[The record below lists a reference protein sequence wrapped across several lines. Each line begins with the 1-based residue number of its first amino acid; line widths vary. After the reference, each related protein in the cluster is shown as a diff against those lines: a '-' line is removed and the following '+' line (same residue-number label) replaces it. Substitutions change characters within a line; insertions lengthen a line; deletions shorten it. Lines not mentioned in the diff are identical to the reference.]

1 MSGRVG
7 RRAGGQPGRRAGG
20 QFGSLGAIIAL
31 AKRAGLL
38 LILLPLC
45 PPARLPAQT
54 EPRLAQGMRLAQEG
68 LGDSARSV
76 VQRVVD
82 ATNPADTL
90 YPQALFTR
98 AVVGAN
104 PQDMRRD
111 LQRVAVEYSS
121 SSWADDALLR
131 LAQLDFATG
140 ELERATRDL
149 ERLRLDYSTS
159 PLYAQAAFWAARIYF
174 DLRKP
179 PSACRWIAEGLPRA
193 GNDLELRNQLTFY
206 SQRCTGVALDTATV
220 DTAGRRAGG
229 QAGGGDSTGVAT
241 TAAGA
246 HETTSRAV
254 ADSLPAG
261 PPAPLPTR
269 PPAPLPDSLSARP
282 PVRPSASGPSAF
294 RIQIAAVNTRGAA
307 DSIAKRV
314 NAAGFAA
321 VVAAE
326 KGLFKVRVGPYAS
339 RAQAQ
344 AALPSVRAKLGG
356 KPFVV
361 ADS

>member
-1 MSGRVG
+1 
-7 RRAGGQPGRRAGG
+7 
-20 QFGSLGAIIAL
+20 
-31 AKRAGLL
+31 
-38 LILLPLC
+38 
-45 PPARLPAQT
+45 
-54 EPRLAQGMRLAQEG
+54 
-68 LGDSARSV
+68 V

-82 ATNPADTL
+82 ATDPADTL

-159 PLYAQAAFWAARIYF
+159 PLYPQAAFWAARIYF

-206 SQRCTGVALDTATV
+206 GQRCTGVALDTASGQA
-220 DTAGRRAGG
+220 DGRTAGRA
-229 QAGGGDSTGVAT
+229 DSAESKDVA
-241 TAAGA
+241 AAGA
-246 HETTSRAV
+246 AA
-254 ADSLPAG
+254 ADSTKAMAADTARPA
-261 PPAPLPTR
+261 A
-269 PPAPLPDSLSARP
+269 PDSLSPRP
-282 PVRPSASGPSAF
+282 PDRPSASRPSGF
-294 RIQIAAVNTRGAA
+294 RIQIAAVNARGAA

-314 NAAGFAA
+314 SAAGFAA

-326 KGLFKVRVGPYAS
+326 KGLFKVRVGPYGS

>member
-1 MSGRVG
+1 
-7 RRAGGQPGRRAGG
+7 
-20 QFGSLGAIIAL
+20 
-31 AKRAGLL
+31 
-38 LILLPLC
+38 
-45 PPARLPAQT
+45 
-54 EPRLAQGMRLAQEG
+54 MRLAQEG

-206 SQRCTGVALDTATV
+206 SQRCTGVALDTAGGQ
-220 DTAGRRAGG
+220 AGRRAGG
-229 QAGGGDSTGVAT
+229 EADSTNVAT
-241 TAAGA
+241 AAAGLTD
-246 HETTSRAV
+246 TTGRLA
-254 ADSLPAG
+254 AESLTAG
-261 PPAPLPTR
+261 PAAR
-269 PPAPLPDSLSARP
+269 RPDSLSARP
-282 PVRPSASGPSAF
+282 PDRPSASGPSSF

-314 NAAGFAA
+314 SAAGFAA

>member
-1 MSGRVG
+1 MNGGQADGRTGGRVALAASRAFAG
-7 RRAGGQPGRRAGG
+7 RAG
-20 QFGSLGAIIAL
+20 FSLFM
-31 AKRAGLL
+31 LL
-38 LILLPLC
+38 LLSAC
-45 PPARLPAQT
+45 PPVRPSALSAQT
-54 EPRLAQGMRLAQEG
+54 DPRLVQGMRLAQEG
-68 LGDSARSV
+68 LGDSARGV
-76 VQRVVD
+76 VQRVVE
-82 ATNPADTL
+82 ATDPADTL

-131 LAQLDFATG
+131 LAQLDYATG
-140 ELERATRDL
+140 ELEGASRDL
-149 ERLRLDYSTS
+149 ERLRLDYSSS
-159 PLYAQAAFWAARIYF
+159 PLYAQAAFWAARVYF

-179 PSACRWIAEGLPRA
+179 PSACRWVAEGLPRA
-193 GNDLELRNQLTFY
+193 GNDLELRNQLAFY
-206 SQRCTGVALDTATV
+206 SQRCGGVALDTATAQA
-220 DTAGRRAGG
+220 DGRTGGLADERTGG
-229 QAGGGDSTGVAT
+229 QAANTDSTQIAASTVGPT
-241 TAAGA
+241 DTA
-246 HETTSRAV
+246 R
-254 ADSLPAG
+254 PA
-261 PPAPLPTR
+261 APE
-269 PPAPLPDSLSARP
+269 SLSARP
-282 PVRPSASGPSAF
+282 PVRPSAF

-314 NAAGFAA
+314 KAAGFDA

-356 KPFVV
+356 KPFLV
-361 ADS
+361 AES

>member
-1 MSGRVG
+1 L
-7 RRAGGQPGRRAGG
+7 A
-20 QFGSLGAIIAL
+20 AIVAL

-38 LILLPLC
+38 LLLLPLC

-54 EPRLAQGMRLAQEG
+54 EPRLVQGMRLAQEG

-159 PLYAQAAFWAARIYF
+159 PLYPQAAFWAARIYF

-206 SQRCTGVALDTATV
+206 SQRCAGVALDTATT

-229 QAGGGDSTGVAT
+229 QAGSAESTTVAEAGIATADSAKPPTADT
-241 TAAGA
+241 TRLAA
-246 HETTSRAV
+246 
-254 ADSLPAG
+254 ADSLT
-261 PPAPLPTR
+261 TR
-269 PPAPLPDSLSARP
+269 PPAPLPA
-282 PVRPSASGPSAF
+282 GPSARRPTSF

-314 NAAGFAA
+314 NAAGLAA

>member
-1 MSGRVG
+1 
-7 RRAGGQPGRRAGG
+7 
-20 QFGSLGAIIAL
+20 
-31 AKRAGLL
+31 
-38 LILLPLC
+38 
-45 PPARLPAQT
+45 
-54 EPRLAQGMRLAQEG
+54 MRLAQEG
-68 LGDSARSV
+68 LGDSARAV
-76 VQRVVD
+76 VQRVVE
-82 ATNPADTL
+82 ATDPADTL

-140 ELERATRDL
+140 ELEGASRDL
-149 ERLRLDYSTS
+149 ERLRLDYSSS
-159 PLYAQAAFWAARIYF
+159 PLYAQAAFWAARVYF

-179 PSACRWIAEGLPRA
+179 PSACRWVAEGLPRA
-193 GNDLELRNQLTFY
+193 GNDLELRNQLAFY
-206 SQRCTGVALDTATV
+206 SQRCGGVALDTAT
-220 DTAGRRAGG
+220 AGGRAGG
-229 QAGGGDSTGVAT
+229 QAGSTESTTVAGAGKATADSTKAMAAD
-241 TAAGA
+241 TARPAA
-246 HETTSRAV
+246 PDSLARPLARRP
-254 ADSLPAG
+254 DSLPA
-261 PPAPLPTR
+261 R
-269 PPAPLPDSLSARP
+269 PPARLP
-282 PVRPSASGPSAF
+282 ASF

-314 NAAGFAA
+314 KAAGFDA

-326 KGLFKVRVGPYAS
+326 KGLFKVRVGPYGS

-361 ADS
+361 AES

>member
-1 MSGRVG
+1 
-7 RRAGGQPGRRAGG
+7 
-20 QFGSLGAIIAL
+20 
-31 AKRAGLL
+31 
-38 LILLPLC
+38 
-45 PPARLPAQT
+45 
-54 EPRLAQGMRLAQEG
+54 MRLAQEG

-140 ELERATRDL
+140 ELDRATRDL

-206 SQRCTGVALDTATV
+206 SQRCTGVALDTAM
-220 DTAGRRAGG
+220 AGRRPGG
-229 QAGGGDSTGVAT
+229 QAGSAESTTVAAAGIATADSTSPKTADT
-241 TAAGA
+241 TRPAA
-246 HETTSRAV
+246 
-254 ADSLPAG
+254 ADSLP
-261 PPAPLPTR
+261 PR
-269 PPAPLPDSLSARP
+269 PPAPLPDSLPARP
-282 PVRPSASGPSAF
+282 PAGLAASF

-314 NAAGFAA
+314 NAAGFAT